1 MKALQFVF
9 NRLMVLWLIACSLVA
24 FFVPKP
30 FLFLK
35 PSLLWLLAAVLFF
48 MGLTLQWSD
57 IGRIFRQ
64 PLALIVG
71 IVGKWIV
78 VPLVAYLCAV
88 IFFSHEPQLAAG
100 VIMDG
105 STPSGVSANLFTF
118 LSGGTVAL
126 SVSMS
131 AINTLISPLLTPA
144 SSALLAHH
152 FVSVDAKS
160 MFIQMVQVVLV
171 PVLLGLV
178 LRSLFRK
185 QVDAVQPVLPVL
197 SAITLDLIV
206 LDLVSTGSLTISQ
219 NAAVIPK
226 IIMVTCIQI
235 VVTLILGWV
244 IGAVCRL
251 SNPDRKAIMF
261 EVGIYN
267 SGLGAALAAKN
278 IGALASLPAL
288 ANTIFNLIIGALVT
302 AYFSYR
308 NSKKPQAQAG
318 GGQPV
323 TPASGAGD

>member
-1 MKALQFVF
+1 MKTLHFIF

-24 FFVPKP
+24 YFLPKP

-48 MGLTLQWSD
+48 MGLTLKWSD
-57 IGRIFRQ
+57 IGRIFRS
-64 PLALIVG
+64 PVALIAG

-78 VPLVAYLCAV
+78 VPLVAYLCAI
-88 IFFSHEPQLAAG
+88 IFFSHQPQIAAG
-100 VIMDG
+100 VILDG

-131 AINTLISPLLTPA
+131 AINTLISPLLTPPA
-144 SSALLAHH
+144 TSMLAHH
-152 FVSVDAKS
+152 FVTVSAKA
-160 MFIQMVQVVLV
+160 MFIQMIQVVIV

-206 LDLVSTGSLTISQ
+206 LDLVASGSLVISK
-219 NAAVIPK
+219 NAHIIPE

-235 VVTLILGWV
+235 IVTLFLGWF
-244 IGAVCRL
+244 IGFIFKL
-251 SNPDRKAIMF
+251 SKPDRRAIMF

-267 SGLGAALAAKN
+267 SGLGASLAAKD

-302 AYFSYR
+302 AYFAYK
-308 NSKKPQAQAG
+308 NSKESNSEVSQDPS
-318 GGQPV
+318 
-323 TPASGAGD
+323 ASAAVQ

>member
-1 MKALQFVF
+1 
-9 NRLMVLWLIACSLVA
+9 MVLWLIACSLVA
-24 FFVPKP
+24 FFAPKP

-48 MGLTLQWSD
+48 MGLTLEWSD
-57 IGRIFRQ
+57 IGRIFKR
-64 PLALIVG
+64 PIGLIVG
-71 IVGKWIV
+71 IVAKWII

-88 IFFSHEPQLAAG
+88 IFFSSNPQLAAG

-131 AINTLISPLLTPA
+131 AINTLISPLLTPGA
-144 SSALLAHH
+144 TAMLAHH
-152 FVSVDAKS
+152 FVHVSAKS
-160 MFIQMVQVVLV
+160 IFIQMVQVVLV
-171 PVLLGLV
+171 PVLLGLI
-178 LRSLFRK
+178 LRSVFRK
-185 QVDAVQPVLPVL
+185 AVTTVQSALPVL

-206 LDLVSTGSLTISQ
+206 LDLVASGALTIAK
-219 NAAVIPK
+219 NADVIPK

-235 VVTLILGWV
+235 IVTLALGY
-244 IGAVCRL
+244 AVGKVFKL
-251 SNPDRKAIMF
+251 PTADRKAIMF

-267 SGLGAALAAKN
+267 SGLGAALAATN

-302 AYFSYR
+302 AYFAYK
-308 NSKKPQAQAG
+308 NSKSSATD
-318 GGQPV
+318 
-323 TPASGAGD
+323 TPSMPTAVSE